1 MRYHKIRK
9 MDISNG
15 PGVRVS
21 IFMQGCEF
29 HCENCFNKETWDFNY
44 GYAYTDDVEDRI
56 ITELQKPYYEG
67 ITILGG
73 DPFELVNQ
81 KGVLQLIE
89 RVKKDCPNKDIWMYT
104 GYLYNVDLMPNGCR
118 YIPYTTDK
126 ILNLIDILVDGRF
139 ELDKKDLKL
148 NFRGS
153 SNQRIIEMESTRRT
167 GNIVLSNLNN

>member
-1 MRYHKIRK
+1 M
-9 MDISNG
+9 
-15 PGVRVS
+15 
-21 IFMQGCEF
+21 
-29 HCENCFNKETWDFNY
+29 
-44 GYAYTDDVEDRI
+44 
-56 ITELQKPYYEG
+56 QKPYYEG

-89 RVKKDCPNKDIWMYT
+89 RVKKDCPDKDIWMYT

-118 YIPYTTDK
+118 YIPYITDK

-167 GNIVLSNLNN
+167 GNIVLSDLNN